1 MIQDLRRFLEEDLG
15 FLDLTSDLLIPKGLK
30 ARGVIVVKEEGIIA
44 GLEEAE
50 AIFKSL
56 GLEVNLL
63 KKDGDLAKP
72 GEVVL
77 EVRGDARKIL
87 MAERTVLNL
96 MMRMSGI
103 ATETRKCVEKLKKS
117 GLNVRIAATRKTAPG
132 LRFFDK
138 KAVMLGGGDP
148 HRFRL
153 DDAVLIKDNHVRL
166 VGSVREA
173 IRRIRERLSFVKK
186 LEVEVRSVEEAIEA
200 AEEGADIL
208 LLDNMS
214 VEEVKETIKALK
226 SRNLYDKVL
235 LEASGRINFSNLLDY
250 ASTGVHILSLG
261 YLTHSV
267 KALDMSLEIVEILS
281 S

>member
-1 MIQDLRRFLEEDLG
+1 LIQDLRRFLEEDLG

-103 ATETRKCVEKLKKS
+103 ATETRKCVERLKKS

-153 DDAVLIKDNHVRL
+153 DDAVLIKDNHVKL

-173 IRRIRERLSFVKK
+173 VRRIRERLSFVKK

>member
-103 ATETRKCVEKLKKS
+103 ATETRKCVERLKKS

-153 DDAVLIKDNHVRL
+153 DDAVLIKDNHVKL

-173 IRRIRERLSFVKK
+173 VRRIRERLSFVKK

>member
-103 ATETRKCVEKLKKS
+103 ATETRKCVERLKKS

-173 IRRIRERLSFVKK
+173 VRRIRERLSFVKK

>member
-1 MIQDLRRFLEEDLG
+1 
-15 FLDLTSDLLIPKGLK
+15 
-30 ARGVIVVKEEGIIA
+30 
-44 GLEEAE
+44 
-50 AIFKSL
+50 
-56 GLEVNLL
+56 
-63 KKDGDLAKP
+63 
-72 GEVVL
+72 
-77 EVRGDARKIL
+77 
-87 MAERTVLNL
+87 
-96 MMRMSGI
+96 
-103 ATETRKCVEKLKKS
+103 
-117 GLNVRIAATRKTAPG
+117 
-132 LRFFDK
+132 
-138 KAVMLGGGDP
+138 VMLGGGDP

-153 DDAVLIKDNHVRL
+153 DDAVLIKDNHVKL

-173 IRRIRERLSFVKK
+173 VRRIRERLSFVKK